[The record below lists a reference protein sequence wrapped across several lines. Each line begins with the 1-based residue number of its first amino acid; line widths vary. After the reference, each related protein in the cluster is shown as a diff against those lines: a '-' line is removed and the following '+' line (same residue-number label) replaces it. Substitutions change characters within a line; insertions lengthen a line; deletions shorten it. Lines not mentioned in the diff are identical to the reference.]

1 MGTEKSSFVPCS
13 YSTGAPELYPVGE
26 VIENREKH
34 LRIYHVDQGQIKMI
48 EEFYGLHNGRKSEY
62 ERLRQ
67 FFGDRTDQEGGTSRR
82 KGGKKKRE

>member
-1 MGTEKSSFVPCS
+1 MGTEKSRFVPCS
-13 YSTGAPELYPVGE
+13 YSTGAPELYPIGE

-34 LRIYHVDQGQIKMI
+34 LRVYKVDQGQIRMI

-67 FFGDRTDQEGGTSRR
+67 FFGEHVDQDNGVTRGKEGKRR
-82 KGGKKKRE
+82 GK